1 MKNGKEQ
8 EEAEYHERGLIDLL
22 ADATFLRCLSRQ
34 QISAAG
40 PLGPHPVLRALTF
53 RASRRNSRADV
64 VGVADVVGR
73 AGAGVRGRVPH
84 AVPVLADGVDACQ
97 QSVRVKTKSSSV
109 YTMRQLMSADGLS
122 STFSDGKQTKH

>member
-1 MKNGKEQ
+1 MP
-8 EEAEYHERGLIDLL
+8 HFSDVCL
-22 ADATFLRCLSRQ
+22 ANKYPPQVRWVRT
-34 QISAAG
+34 
-40 PLGPHPVLRALTF
+40 PRALTF
-53 RASRRNSRADV
+53 RAWRRNSRADV

-97 QSVRVKTKSSSV
+97 QSGRIKTKSSSV

-122 STFSDGKQTKH
+122 STFSDGKQTKN